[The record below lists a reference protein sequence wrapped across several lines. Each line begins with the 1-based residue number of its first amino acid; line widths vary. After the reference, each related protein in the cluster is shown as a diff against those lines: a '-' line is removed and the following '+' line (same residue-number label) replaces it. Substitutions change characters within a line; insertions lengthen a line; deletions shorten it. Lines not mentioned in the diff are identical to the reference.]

1 MDDAAGPVTGTISV
15 VLADDNLIVR
25 EGVRAL
31 IERHKDLRIVG
42 VAADYDEV
50 IEEATSLQPQVL
62 VTDIRMPP
70 EFNREGIDA
79 AKEVRK
85 RHPGTGVVILS
96 QYDDPEYAVSLLA
109 EGSAGYGYLLKDHIA
124 QGDQLVDALRAVAT
138 GGNALDPAI
147 VDALVRPVTSDG
159 GLTPG
164 EEELLG
170 MVAEGKP
177 IKAIAASKR
186 LPPEAVDAAVEAVF
200 VKLAEGVSAGTDGAL
215 QRLRLL
221 HKAIVDR
228 EEQGETLSRLL
239 PGGLAEKLRRDGR
252 HIGETERVV
261 CTVLMSDI
269 RSYSTIAEHADPSQ
283 LAGQLNVHRA
293 AMNEAILGENGTVMQ
308 FVGDA
313 VMAVFGAP
321 FEQEDHADRAVVAA
335 LAMHEK
341 QSHINRQW
349 TDEGVTHAPGE
360 EELLGWSPRASPS
373 RRSLPRSGCRPKR
386 STPPSR
392 PCSSSWR
399 RECRPAPTVRSSVC
413 GCCTRPS
420 WIARS
425 RGRRLSRLLPGG
437 LAEKLR
443 RDGRHIGETERVVCT
458 VLMSDIRSYSTIA
471 EHADPSQLAG
481 QLNVHRAAMNE
492 AILGENGTVMQF
504 VGDAVMAVFG
514 APFEQEDHADRAVV
528 AALAMHEK
536 QSHINRQWAEE
547 GLPSFGLGLGLSTGE
562 AAAALLGSEER
573 LEYTLVGDT
582 VNMSQRLQQ
591 LAEAGE
597 IVVSQGDGRGLD
609 LCPGNGRATGPIGER
624 TRDPRDRIQ
633 TGGRRMPAGGPHN
646 EGGNLTWTPWS

>member
-1 MDDAAGPVTGTISV
+1 MDEAAGASSPNGTISV
-15 VLADDNLIVR
+15 LLADDNLIVR
-25 EGVRAL
+25 EGVKAL
-31 IERHKDLRIVG
+31 IERHQDLRIVG

-50 IEEATSLQPQVL
+50 VNGATELAPQVL

-70 EFNREGIDA
+70 DFNREGIDA

-124 QGDQLVDALRAVAT
+124 QGDQLVDAIRAVAT

-147 VDALVRPVTSDG
+147 VDALVRPVTSNG
-159 GLTPG
+159 GLSAA

-177 IKAIAASKR
+177 IKAIAASRR
-186 LPPEAVDAAVEAVF
+186 LPAEAVDAEVEAVF

-239 PGGLAEKLRRDGR
+239 PGGLTEKLRRDGR

-261 CTVLMSDI
+261 VTVLMSDI

-293 AMNEAILGENGTVMQ
+293 AMNDAILGENGTVMQ

-321 FEQEDHADRAVVAA
+321 FEQSDHADRAVAAA

-341 QSHINRQW
+341 QFEINRRW
-349 TDEGVTHAPGE
+349 
-360 EELLGWSPRASPS
+360 
-373 RRSLPRSGCRPKR
+373 
-386 STPPSR
+386 
-392 PCSSSWR
+392 
-399 RECRPAPTVRSSVC
+399 
-413 GCCTRPS
+413 
-420 WIARS
+420 
-425 RGRRLSRLLPGG
+425 
-437 LAEKLR
+437 
-443 RDGRHIGETERVVCT
+443 ET
-458 VLMSDIRSYSTIA
+458 
-471 EHADPSQLAG
+471 
-481 QLNVHRAAMNE
+481 
-492 AILGENGTVMQF
+492 
-504 VGDAVMAVFG
+504 
-514 APFEQEDHADRAVV
+514 
-528 AALAMHEK
+528 
-536 QSHINRQWAEE
+536 E

-582 VNMSQRLQQ
+582 VNLSQRLQQ

-597 IVVSQGDGRGLD
+597 TVVSQGTVETWCHPRPTVALPPQLVKGRDTPVVAYKLVQD
-609 LCPGNGRATGPIGER
+609 
-624 TRDPRDRIQ
+624 
-633 TGGRRMPAGGPHN
+633 AGHSGK
-646 EGGNLTWTPWS
+646 GDK